1 MPLLTASLIGSGI
14 LCLTRATCTS
24 SRAVGGVL
32 LGTGMLMTSSPA
44 LADQSIIVAD
54 NGEVQCEAS
63 AKDLTRIS
71 LKNDAFAAVS
81 KSETGNPL
89 EDFAVVHEP
98 TRGDLYI
105 AVPEGYTRSRISF
118 FGTTQKG
125 YVYKFSC
132 RVGGVDARQV
142 FITNADL
149 ENPPAPATELAG
161 AAPLNEQ
168 ALGLVGAMFEQR
180 PVRGFEI
187 RDEPRAAVNVG
198 DLKVQLVSEYLSP
211 TLVGKVLRIE
221 NTGGAPMTLAEELVA
236 ADGAIAVSIANRELQ
251 PGQATAAY
259 VVAPAQGF

>member
-1 MPLLTASLIGSGI
+1 MAALFVGRLAACTALASLVVAG
-14 LCLTRATCTS
+14 
-24 SRAVGGVL
+24 
-32 LGTGMLMTSSPA
+32 PA
-44 LADQSIIVAD
+44 RADQSIMVAD
-54 NGEVQCEAS
+54 NGEVQCEVS
-63 AKDLTRIS
+63 EEDLTRIS
-71 LKNDAFAAVS
+71 LKDDAFAAVS
-81 KSETGNPL
+81 KIEAGNPL

-105 AVPEGYTRSRISF
+105 SVPEGYSRSSVSF

-125 YVYKFSC
+125 FVYKFSC
-132 RVGGVDARQV
+132 RVGGAEARQV

-149 ENPPAPATELAG
+149 ENPPAPATELASS
-161 AAPLNEQ
+161 APLNEQ

-187 RDEPRAAVNVG
+187 RDEPRAPVNVG

-211 TLVGKVLRIE
+211 TLAGKVLRIE
-221 NTGGAPMTLAEELVA
+221 NTGGAPMMLAEELVA

-259 VVAPAQGF
+259 VVTPAQGF